1 MHKNLIRTTGG
12 VLMHT
17 ITVQLLKRRSE
28 ARRIS
33 CPNYGCRIQQQI
45 RRIIRRTVTLHPEQQ
60 KLNFTG
66 QHYAVVARYF
76 MFIDYYRSER
86 ISPISDIW
94 PRNTN
99 EFDRALEWTKEQ
111 YSETLLALGYFT
123 HVLPLSCKDA
133 IILRWI
139 SLKGF
144 HQSWILDG
152 WNDRDH
158 IIQPARDAV
167 LDYYKVRP
175 HNISSIQHSQL
186 KPIQSNLICLTALRR
201 AL

>member
-1 MHKNLIRTTGG
+1 
-12 VLMHT
+12 V
-17 ITVQLLKRRSE
+17 TVCFQVFQKHCTDTRLTFLVYETLNHALAYPQYER
-28 ARRIS
+28 
-33 CPNYGCRIQQQI
+33 CIQQQI
-45 RRIIRRTVTLHPEQQ
+45 RHIIRRTVTLHPERQ

-66 QHYAVVARYF
+66 QHYAVVARYL
-76 MFIDYYRSER
+76 MRIDYYPSKRM
-86 ISPISDIW
+86 SPISDRW

-99 EFDRALEWTKEQ
+99 EFDSASEWTKEE

-139 SLKGF
+139 SHQRF

-152 WNDRDH
+152 WNDH

-175 HNISSIQHSQL
+175 HNFSSIQHSQL
-186 KPIQSNLICLTALRR
+186 KPIQ
-201 AL
+201 